1 MITVIAAKTNWKNT
15 SVAIGKAR
23 LGMPEAAAG
32 MVAWPVVKAAEV
44 AGEGTPRNGNHCGP
58 NDML

>member
-23 LGMPEAAAG
+23 GGMPAAAAG
-32 MVAWPVVKAAEV
+32 ITAWPVVNSAEV
-44 AGEGTPRNGNHCGP
+44 AGAGWPRNGNHCSP
-58 NDML
+58 KAML